1 MSADGDGRSGARVL
15 SAGPGRPPGAR
26 DPLAEAVPPAPPT
39 GPATEGR
46 PRAVVVGGGI
56 AGLAAAC
63 ALAERDVDVTVLE
76 REPSLGGRLRG
87 WATTLSDGS
96 PATMTRG
103 FHAFFRQYYNLRAL
117 LRRGDPGLGALVP
130 LTDYPLVHRD
140 GPRDRFSG
148 LPATPPWNAAVLAA
162 TSPSFPPRDLAR
174 VNVPAALQLL
184 DVDVPG
190 VYERLDHLSARDLLD
205 AVRFPPTARHLAFEV
220 FTRSFFADPGV
231 LSAAELALM
240 FHVYFLGSS
249 EGLVFD
255 VPGSPFPQALW
266 DPLERYLAKRGVRLR
281 TGVRVEEVSRGREH
295 RDEELRGQERR
306 FTLRGR
312 THEGGAFTED
322 ADAVVLAADPAGTR
336 DLVAASP
343 ELGAPE
349 PGRAEPGRAEPGGA
363 AWRDRMA
370 RVRTAPPFL
379 VSRYWLDRP
388 VRPHRPAFLGTAGY
402 PTLDNISVLERYE
415 DEAHAWA
422 RRTGGSVVELH
433 AYALEEGCS
442 PEYERQRL
450 REQAESVYPEL
461 RGARAVDARHELRAD
476 CPLFAPGSHRDRC
489 GVTTPDP
496 FVTVAGDHVRT
507 DLPVALMERAA
518 TSGLLA
524 ANALLSRWGRPG
536 HTVWTVP
543 RQGRSAPLRALAR
556 WSRGS

>member
-1 MSADGDGRSGARVL
+1 M
-15 SAGPGRPPGAR
+15 
-26 DPLAEAVPPAPPT
+26 
-39 GPATEGR
+39 
-46 PRAVVVGGGI
+46 VGGGI

-63 ALAERDVDVTVLE
+63 ALAERDVDVTVFE

-148 LPATPPWNAAVLAA
+148 LPSTPPWNAAVLAA

-190 VYERLDHLSARDLLD
+190 VYERLDHLSARDLLN

-220 FTRSFFADPGV
+220 FTRSFFADPGL
-231 LSAAELALM
+231 LSAAELAVM

-281 TGVRVEEVSRGREH
+281 TGVRVEEVRRGRERQGRERQGREPQSKEQQGREHQGWERQDWEPQSWERQGQGH
-295 RDEELRGQERR
+295 R
-306 FTLRGR
+306 FVLRGR
-312 THEGGAFTED
+312 TPEGEAFEAD

-343 ELGAPE
+343 ELGTPD
-349 PGRAEPGRAEPGGA
+349 
-363 AWRDRMA
+363 WRDRMA

-415 DEAHAWA
+415 DEAREWA

-433 AYALEEGCS
+433 AYALEEGCR
-442 PEYERQRL
+442 PEYEQHRL

-461 RGARAVDARHELRAD
+461 RRARAVDSRHELRAD
-476 CPLFAPGSHRDRC
+476 CPLFALGSHRDRC
-489 GVTTPDP
+489 GVSTPDP
-496 FVTVAGDHVRT
+496 FVAVAGDHVRT

-556 WSRGS
+556 WSRRSR

>member
-1 MSADGDGRSGARVL
+1 MIPHGDGRPGARVP
-15 SAGPGRPPGAR
+15 SNGSGRPPDAR

-39 GPATEGR
+39 GPATGGR

-281 TGVRVEEVSRGREH
+281 TGVRVEDVRRGPEH
-295 RDEELRGQERR
+295 GEGDARGGERR

-312 THEGGAFTED
+312 THEGEVFEEG

-343 ELGAPE
+343 GLGALEAGAPE
-349 PGRAEPGRAEPGGA
+349 LGGA
-363 AWRDRMA
+363 SWRDRMA

-415 DEAHAWA
+415 DEAREWA

-433 AYALEEGCS
+433 AYALEEGCR

-461 RGARAVDARHELRAD
+461 RRARAVDARHELRAD

-556 WSRGS
+556 WSRRSR

>member
-1 MSADGDGRSGARVL
+1 MTSSEGGGRPGARPA
-15 SAGPGRPPGAR
+15 SDGSGRPPGVR

-39 GPATEGR
+39 GPATAGR

-117 LRRGDPGLGALVP
+117 LRRGDPGLGTLVP

-162 TSPSFPPRDLAR
+162 TSPSFPARDMAR
-174 VNVPAALQLL
+174 VNLPAALQLF

-220 FTRSFFADPGV
+220 FTRSFFSDPGV

-281 TGVRVEEVSRGREH
+281 TGVLVEEAGRAREGG
-295 RDEELRGQERR
+295 EPERREPRSR

-312 THEGGAFTED
+312 TAGGGVFEEG

-343 ELGAPE
+343 GLGGPD
-349 PGRAEPGRAEPGGA
+349 
-363 AWRDRMA
+363 WRGRMA

-415 DEAHAWA
+415 DEAREWA

-433 AYALEEGCS
+433 AYALEEGCH
-442 PEYERQRL
+442 PEYERNRL

-543 RQGRSAPLRALAR
+543 RRGRSAPLRALAR
-556 WSRGS
+556 WSRMS

>member
-1 MSADGDGRSGARVL
+1 MNADGGGHPG
-15 SAGPGRPPGAR
+15 GPGRPPGAR

-39 GPATEGR
+39 GPATAGR
-46 PRAVVVGGGI
+46 PCAVVVGGGI

-220 FTRSFFADPGV
+220 FTRSFFADPGL
-231 LSAAELALM
+231 LSAAELAVM

-281 TGVRVEEVSRGREH
+281 TGARVEEVRRGR
-295 RDEELRGQERR
+295 ERR
-306 FTLRGR
+306 FTLRVR
-312 THEGGAFTED
+312 TPEGEAFGAD
-322 ADAVVLAADPAGTR
+322 ADAVVLAADPGGVRA
-336 DLVAASP
+336 LVAASP
-343 ELGAPE
+343 ELGAP
-349 PGRAEPGRAEPGGA
+349 R
-363 AWRDRMA
+363 WRDRMA

-388 VRPHRPAFLGTAGY
+388 VRPHRPAFLGTAGH
-402 PTLDNISVLERYE
+402 PTLDNVSVLERYE
-415 DEAHAWA
+415 DEAREWA

-433 AYALEEGCS
+433 AYALEEGCD
-442 PEYERQRL
+442 PGYERDRL
-450 REQAESVYPEL
+450 WDQAGTVYPEL
-461 RGARAVDARHELRAD
+461 RGARAVDSRHELRAD
-476 CPLFAPGSHRDRC
+476 CPLFAPGGHRDRC

-496 FVTVAGDHVRT
+496 FVAVAGDHVRT

-543 RQGRSAPLRALAR
+543 RRGRSAPLRALAR
-556 WSRGS
+556 WSRQPR

>member
-1 MSADGDGRSGARVL
+1 MTSADGGGRPGTRPASDGS
-15 SAGPGRPPGAR
+15 GRPPGAR
-26 DPLAEAVPPAPPT
+26 DPRAEAVPPAPPT
-39 GPATEGR
+39 GPATGGR
-46 PRAVVVGGGI
+46 PRVVVVGGGI

-87 WATTLSDGS
+87 WSTTLSDGS

-162 TSPSFPPRDLAR
+162 TSPSFPARDMAR
-174 VNVPAALQLL
+174 VNLPAALQLL

-281 TGVRVEEVSRGREH
+281 TGVRVGEVGRAREGEETGS
-295 RDEELRGQERR
+295 R

-312 THEGGAFTED
+312 TAGGEVFEEG

-349 PGRAEPGRAEPGGA
+349 PGGA
-363 AWRDRMA
+363 DWRDRMA
-370 RVRTAPPFL
+370 RIRTAPPFL

-415 DEAHAWA
+415 DEAREWT

-433 AYALEEGCS
+433 AYALEEGCG
-442 PEYERQRL
+442 PDHERHRL
-450 REQAESVYPEL
+450 WEQAGSVYPEL
-461 RGARAVDARHELRAD
+461 RRARAVDARHELRAD

-543 RQGRSAPLRALAR
+543 RRGRSAPLRALAR
-556 WSRGS
+556 WSRRS

>member
-1 MSADGDGRSGARVL
+1 MAADGAARPEGV
-15 SAGPGRPPGAR
+15 R
-26 DPLAEAVPPAPPT
+26 DPLAEAVPPAPPI
-39 GPATEGR
+39 GPRTA
-46 PRAVVVGGGI
+46 AVPHVAVVGGGI

-63 ALAERDVDVTVLE
+63 ALAERDVDVTVFE

-87 WATTLSDGS
+87 WTTTLSDGS

-117 LRRGDPGLGALVP
+117 LRRADPGLDSLVP
-130 LTDYPLVHRD
+130 LTDYPLVHRN

-148 LPATPPWNAAVLAA
+148 LPPTPPWNAAVLAA

-190 VYERLDHLSARDLLD
+190 VYERLDRLSARDLLE

-220 FTRSFFADPGV
+220 FTRSFFADPGR
-231 LSAAELALM
+231 LSAAELAVM

-255 VPGSPFPQALW
+255 VPRSPFPQALW
-266 DPLERYLAKRGVRLR
+266 DPLERHLAKLGVRFR
-281 TGVRVEEVSRGREH
+281 TASPVDAVHPGREH
-295 RDEELRGQERR
+295 R
-306 FTLRGR
+306 FSVRGR
-312 THEGGAFTED
+312 APEGGSFEAG
-322 ADAVVLAADPAGTR
+322 ADAVVLAATPAGTR
-336 DLVAASP
+336 GLVAASP
-343 ELGAPE
+343 GLGAP
-349 PGRAEPGRAEPGGA
+349 GPGGPESGGGRE
-363 AWRDRMA
+363 WRDRMA
-370 RVRTAPPFL
+370 RVETAPPFL

-402 PTLDNISVLERYE
+402 PTLDNVSVLDRYE
-415 DEAHAWA
+415 DEARAWA

-433 AYALEEGCS
+433 AYALEEGCD
-442 PEYERQRL
+442 PVLERRRL
-450 REQAESVYPEL
+450 WEQARTVYPEL
-461 RGARAVDARHELRAD
+461 ARARAVDSRHETRAD

-489 GVTTPDP
+489 GVAAPDP
-496 FVTVAGDHVRT
+496 FVVVAGDHVRT

-543 RQGRSAPLRALAR
+543 RRGRSAPLRALAR
-556 WSRGS
+556 WARRSR